1 MVSLLYKSGALVQAR
16 GLAPQLGPFVVVT
29 FLDNSASQDCA
40 GIADPRLLFSGAGK
54 TPTFDHAHI
63 HAQGRGLR
71 GVRFIS
77 LRPVVEN
84 PSKFNGHI

>member
-1 MVSLLYKSGALVQAR
+1 MVSLLYKSGALVQAPWC
-16 GLAPQLGPFVVVT
+16 ADEVPSFVVVT
-29 FLDNSASQDCA
+29 FLGNSASQDCA

-63 HAQGRGLR
+63 HAQGCGLR

-84 PSKFNGHI
+84 PSKLHVHI

>member
-1 MVSLLYKSGALVQAR
+1 MVSLLYKSGALVR
-16 GLAPQLGPFVVVT
+16 APWCTHEVSSFVVVT

-54 TPTFDHAHI
+54 TPTFDHAHM

-84 PSKFNGHI
+84 PSKFNGRI